1 MRRCVFFIVFLL
13 FWLFFVGAGECKL
26 YEYMRLFRD
35 PVTMGAGDTGVA
47 GLASSTAVFYNPAG
61 LSLLEKRY
69 GWEVRLLD
77 VNLAESEK
85 LGGLYWDVK
94 DALDSGDTLEMF
106 DVFRRHIGDIYA
118 MEANI
123 LASLAKKYGIKGYD
137 VAFTAGAFGR
147 ISTDGVIHN
156 GFGSFGLVDL
166 KSYSFMGY
174 YFGLGTS
181 FWKKRL
187 HLGFDMKDIYA
198 SMYDHELRASEIVS
212 HVDNLM
218 SYLEGK
224 IVHGR
229 KRVFDLGLIFS
240 PFENKTVSPVFG
252 ISVMNVGGFKVDTE
266 NSGEILILPMS
277 VNMGFG
283 VKINKPLNE
292 YWGFKFFKDTRFEC
306 DLVDVFGE
314 QGGDLLKRLHLGA
327 STKIVDRR
335 LLTIAVGSGLYQGY
349 PSFGISFR
357 FLILEGRFVT
367 YAEEVGAVA
376 GQAGDRRYLLNL
388 AIKW

>member
-1 MRRCVFFIVFLL
+1 
-13 FWLFFVGAGECKL
+13 
-26 YEYMRLFRD
+26 
-35 PVTMGAGDTGVA
+35 
-47 GLASSTAVFYNPAG
+47 
-61 LSLLEKRY
+61 
-69 GWEVRLLD
+69 
-77 VNLAESEK
+77 
-85 LGGLYWDVK
+85 
-94 DALDSGDTLEMF
+94 
-106 DVFRRHIGDIYA
+106 
-118 MEANI
+118 
-123 LASLAKKYGIKGYD
+123 
-137 VAFTAGAFGR
+137 
-147 ISTDGVIHN
+147 
-156 GFGSFGLVDL
+156 
-166 KSYSFMGY
+166 
-174 YFGLGTS
+174 
-181 FWKKRL
+181 
-187 HLGFDMKDIYA
+187 MKDIYA

-266 NSGEILILPMS
+266 DSGEILILPMS

-314 QGGDLLKRLHLGA
+314 QGGDLLKRLHLGV

-335 LLTIAVGSGLYQGY
+335 LLTIAIDGGLYQGY
-349 PSFGISFR
+349 PSFGLSFR

-367 YAEEVGAVA
+367 YAEEVGAVT